1 MNNLKKVKLGN
12 IEFGGNKLV
21 IIAGPCA
28 IENEYI
34 LFKTAEKLKFIT
46 QKLGIDYIFKASYDK
61 ANRTSLDSYRGIG
74 MEQGLELLSKVKQEF
89 NIPILTDVHLP
100 ADAKTVAEV
109 VDIIQIPAF
118 LSRQTDL
125 LVEAA
130 KTGKIVNI
138 KKGQFLSPQ
147 QIILSAQ
154 KVEKSGNPNVIIT
167 ERGDSFGYNNLVV
180 DMRVF
185 PIVHSF
191 GYPIIFDATHSVQ
204 LPGGAGAC
212 SSGQREFV
220 PPDRKSVV

>member
-125 LVEAA
+125 LV
-130 KTGKIVNI
+130 
-138 KKGQFLSPQ
+138 
-147 QIILSAQ
+147 
-154 KVEKSGNPNVIIT
+154 
-167 ERGDSFGYNNLVV
+167 
-180 DMRVF
+180 
-185 PIVHSF
+185 
-191 GYPIIFDATHSVQ
+191 
-204 LPGGAGAC
+204 
-212 SSGQREFV
+212 
-220 PPDRKSVV
+220 